1 MSLQLNI
8 MVNSRIQI
16 NLQSIRGVFFC
27 FKLNGD
33 MKDNKF
39 NKYKKVMD
47 SIIKQVKECV
57 FSNLNV

>member
-8 MVNSRIQI
+8 VVNSRIQI

-27 FKLNGD
+27 FKLNRD
-33 MKDNKF
+33 MKDNEF

-47 SIIKQVKECV
+47 IIIKQVKECV
-57 FSNLNV
+57 FINLNV